1 MITTAGIYDIPF
13 EQYLGKGLT
22 PTPPLSA
29 STIKTMLDKSPFH
42 AACEHRDIGAIDED
56 DEESTVSSIGTVAHA
71 LILKQADKRIAV
83 SPYPEFRTNEAKAW
97 RDGMLAQGRVVVKE
111 EAYQAAVRMASVFE
125 PKMSV
130 YAKELGESFSTEQ
143 VEKTIV
149 AQING
154 VWCKIRIDSL
164 AQSLWDIKS
173 TGTEYAPGKWIK
185 NQLYGMGM
193 DISVAFY
200 KKVWRALTGEDK
212 RFILAVI
219 EQKQPHD
226 VYPVIVGD
234 IGMELANEKVDWALD
249 TWKRGIETGQWAGYS
264 NGRVIYAD
272 PPVWE
277 LAAWEEHK
285 AHEKTLADIAQ
296 REAA

>member
-1 MITTAGIYDIPF
+1 MLTTAGVYDISF

-29 STIKTMLDKSPFH
+29 STIKTMITKSPWH
-42 AACEHRDIGAIDED
+42 AACAHRDIGAQDEE

-83 SPYPEFRTNEAKAW
+83 SPHAEFRTNEAKAW
-97 RDGMLAQGRVVVKE
+97 RDANLRAGKVVVKQPDYDS
-111 EAYQAAVRMASVFE
+111 AVLMAQAFE
-125 PKMSV
+125 PKMASF
-130 YAKELGESFSTEQ
+130 ADELGEKFSTEQ

-164 AQSLWDIKS
+164 AKSLWDIKS
-173 TGTEYAPGKWIK
+173 TGTEYAPSKWIK
-185 NQLYGMGM
+185 NQLYGLGM

-200 KKVWRALTGEDK
+200 KRVWKALADEDK

-226 VYPVIVGD
+226 VYPVILGET
-234 IGMELANEKVDWALD
+234 GMDLANRKVDWALD
-249 TWKRGIETGQWAGYS
+249 TWKRGLETGKWAGYA
-264 NGRVIYAD
+264 NGRVIYAE
-272 PPVWE
+272 PPTWE
-277 LAAWEEHK
+277 LTQWEEHI
-285 AHEKTLADIAQ
+285 AMEK
-296 REAA
+296 EAEEMKNAA